1 MQTNKNIYFFR
12 YKQIPGQ
19 KAFFKQIN
27 TYKIPI
33 ALNRKANLLILRP
46 YKFKNHI
53 LKKHIP
59 NFITTLNLFSGCTG
73 IIIALT
79 YRIDYAAYFIALAA
93 LFDFFDGLAARLL
106 HVKSE
111 IGKEL
116 DSLADV
122 VSFGVL
128 PGIIFYQLMTVSPNT
143 PVAGSYIHIFALIAL
158 IIPVLS
164 AVRLAKFNLDTRQ
177 TTSFIG
183 LPVPANALFLGA
195 FPLIKM
201 QAGFSDSLSWLT
213 IITDNY
219 YILAIIAIGMSLLL
233 VSEIPL
239 FSLKFRNL
247 KFADNKP
254 QFILVLFAVISFIFI
269 TFTAIPLI
277 ILSYILLS
285 LLFKPVS
292 S

>member
-1 MQTNKNIYFFR
+1 M
-12 YKQIPGQ
+12 
-19 KAFFKQIN
+19 
-27 TYKIPI
+27 
-33 ALNRKANLLILRP
+33 
-46 YKFKNHI
+46 
-53 LKKHIP
+53 KKHIP
-59 NFITTLNLFSGCTG
+59 NFITTLNLFSGCIG
-73 IIIALT
+73 IILALQ
-79 YRIDYAAYFIALAA
+79 YRIDYAAYFIVIAA
-93 LFDFFDGLAARLL
+93 FFDFLDGMAARIL

-128 PGIIFYQLMTVSPNT
+128 PGIIVYQLMANSPNT
-143 PVAGSYIHIFALIAL
+143 PAAGSFISIFSLAAL
-158 IIPVLS
+158 IIPILS

-183 LPVPANALFLGA
+183 LPVPANALFLGSL
-195 FPLIKM
+195 PLIKM

-213 IITDNY
+213 LFTDNY
-219 YILAIIAIGMSLLL
+219 YVLAVIAIGMSLLL

-239 FSLKFRNL
+239 ISLKFRNL

-254 QFILVLFAVISFIFI
+254 QFILVIIAVISFILI
-269 TFTAIPLI
+269 TFTSIPLI

-285 LLFKPVS
+285 LLFKPAS

>member
-1 MQTNKNIYFFR
+1 M
-12 YKQIPGQ
+12 
-19 KAFFKQIN
+19 
-27 TYKIPI
+27 
-33 ALNRKANLLILRP
+33 
-46 YKFKNHI
+46 
-53 LKKHIP
+53 KKHIP

-73 IIIALT
+73 IILAVQNHL
-79 YRIDYAAYFIALAA
+79 DYAAYFIAIAA
-93 LFDFFDGLAARLL
+93 MFDFMDGMAARLL

-128 PGIIFYQLMTVSPNT
+128 PGIIVYQLMLNSPNT
-143 PVAGSYIHIFALIAL
+143 PAAGSYVSIFSLIAL

-183 LPVPANALFLGA
+183 LPVPANALFLGSL
-195 FPLIKM
+195 PLIQL
-201 QAGFSDSLSWLT
+201 QAKYSDSLSWLT
-213 IITDNY
+213 AITDNY
-219 YILAIIAIGMSLLL
+219 YVLAAIAIGMSLLL

-239 FSLKFRNL
+239 FSLKFHNL
-247 KFADNKP
+247 KFSDNKP
-254 QFILVLFAVISFIFI
+254 QFILVVFAVITFAVV

-277 ILSYILLS
+277 VLAYILLS
-285 LLFKPVS
+285 LIFKPAAS
-292 S
+292 

>member
-1 MQTNKNIYFFR
+1 
-12 YKQIPGQ
+12 
-19 KAFFKQIN
+19 
-27 TYKIPI
+27 
-33 ALNRKANLLILRP
+33 
-46 YKFKNHI
+46 

-59 NFITTLNLFSGCTG
+59 NFITTLNLFSGCVG
-73 IIIALT
+73 IIFAMQSQLE
-79 YRIDYAAYFIALAA
+79 YAAYFIAIAA
-93 LFDFFDGLAARLL
+93 LFDFMDGLAARLL

-128 PGIIFYQLMTVSPNT
+128 PGIILYQLMAISPNT
-143 PVAGSYIHIFALIAL
+143 PAAGSFVSIFSLIAM

-177 TTSFIG
+177 TISFLG
-183 LPVPANALFLGA
+183 LPVPANALFLGSL
-195 FPLIKM
+195 PLIKM
-201 QAGFSDSLSWLT
+201 QAGYSDSLSWLT
-213 IITDNY
+213 AITDNY
-219 YILAIIAIGMSLLL
+219 YVLAVIAIGMSLLL

-239 FSLKFRNL
+239 ISLKFRNL

-254 QFILVLFAVISFIFI
+254 QFILVAFAIIAFAVV

-277 ILSYILLS
+277 ILVYILLS
-285 LLFKPVS
+285 LIFKPVS
-292 S
+292 EKV

>member
-1 MQTNKNIYFFR
+1 M
-12 YKQIPGQ
+12 
-19 KAFFKQIN
+19 
-27 TYKIPI
+27 
-33 ALNRKANLLILRP
+33 
-46 YKFKNHI
+46 
-53 LKKHIP
+53 KKHIP

-73 IIIALT
+73 IIIALS
-79 YRIDYAAYFIALAA
+79 YRIDYAAYFIALSAF
-93 LFDFFDGLAARLL
+93 FDFLDGMAARIL
-106 HVKSE
+106 HVKSD

-128 PGIIFYQLMTVSPNT
+128 PGILIYQLMTASPNT
-143 PVAGSYIHIFALIAL
+143 PSSLPYISIFSLIAL

-183 LPVPANALFLGA
+183 LPVPANALFLGSL
-195 FPLIKM
+195 PLIKM

-213 IITDNY
+213 IFTDNY
-219 YILAIIAIGMSLLL
+219 YVLAVIAIAMSLML

-239 FSLKFRNL
+239 IALKFSNL
-247 KFADNKP
+247 KFADNIP
-254 QFILVLFAVISFIFI
+254 QYILLAFAVVSFAIL

-277 ILSYILLS
+277 ILAYITLS
-285 LLFKPVS
+285 VFFKPGAEKTH
-292 S
+292 

>member
-1 MQTNKNIYFFR
+1 
-12 YKQIPGQ
+12 
-19 KAFFKQIN
+19 
-27 TYKIPI
+27 
-33 ALNRKANLLILRP
+33 
-46 YKFKNHI
+46 

-59 NFITTLNLFSGCTG
+59 NFITTLNLFSGCIG
-73 IIIALT
+73 IIVALQ
-79 YRIDYAAYFIALAA
+79 YRIDYAAYFIAIAA
-93 LFDFFDGLAARLL
+93 LFDFMDGMAARIL

-128 PGIIFYQLMTVSPNT
+128 PGIIVYQLMANSPNT
-143 PVAGSYIHIFALIAL
+143 AATGSFISIFSLVAL
-158 IIPVLS
+158 IIPILS

-177 TTSFIG
+177 TISFIG
-183 LPVPANALFLGA
+183 LPVPANALFLGSL
-195 FPLIKM
+195 PLIKM

-213 IITDNY
+213 AFTDNY
-219 YILAIIAIGMSLLL
+219 YVLAIISIGMSLLL

-239 FSLKFRNL
+239 ISLKFRNL

-254 QFILVLFAVISFIFI
+254 QFILVFIAVISFIFI
-269 TFTAIPLI
+269 TFTSIPLI

-285 LLFKPVS
+285 LLFKPAS

>member
-1 MQTNKNIYFFR
+1 
-12 YKQIPGQ
+12 
-19 KAFFKQIN
+19 
-27 TYKIPI
+27 
-33 ALNRKANLLILRP
+33 
-46 YKFKNHI
+46 

-59 NFITTLNLFSGCTG
+59 NFITTLNLFSGCIG
-73 IIIALT
+73 IIIALQ
-79 YRIDYAAYFIALAA
+79 YRIDYAAYFIGLAA
-93 LFDFFDGLAARLL
+93 LFDFMDGMAARLL

-128 PGIIFYQLMTVSPNT
+128 PGIIVYQLMANSPNT
-143 PVAGSYIHIFALIAL
+143 PSAGLFSNVNIFALVSL

-183 LPVPANALFLGA
+183 LPVPANALFLGSL
-195 FPLIKM
+195 PLIKM

-213 IITDNY
+213 VFTDNY
-219 YILAIIAIGMSLLL
+219 YVLALIAIGMSLLL

-239 FSLKFRNL
+239 ISLKFRNL

-254 QFILVLFAVISFIFI
+254 QFILLAFAVIAFAVV

-277 ILSYILLS
+277 ILAYILLS
-285 LLFKPVS
+285 LVFKPTS
-292 S
+292 

>member
-1 MQTNKNIYFFR
+1 M
-12 YKQIPGQ
+12 
-19 KAFFKQIN
+19 
-27 TYKIPI
+27 
-33 ALNRKANLLILRP
+33 ALA
-46 YKFKNHI
+46 
-53 LKKHIP
+53 
-59 NFITTLNLFSGCTG
+59 
-73 IIIALT
+73 
-79 YRIDYAAYFIALAA
+79 YRIDYAAYFILIAA

-128 PGIIFYQLMTVSPNT
+128 PGILIYQLMTASPNT
-143 PVAGSYIHIFALIAL
+143 PSAGQYISIFSLIAL

-183 LPVPANALFLGA
+183 LPVPANALFLGSL
-195 FPLIKM
+195 PLIKM

-213 IITDNY
+213 LVTDNY
-219 YILAIIAIGMSLLL
+219 YILAVIAVAMSLLL
-233 VSEIPL
+233 VSELPL
-239 FSLKFRNL
+239 ISLKFSNL

-254 QFILVLFAVISFIFI
+254 QFILVLFAVI
-269 TFTAIPLI
+269 TFATLTFAAIPLI
-277 ILSYILLS
+277 ILAYILIS
-285 LLFKPVS
+285 VIFKPGAEPVQK
-292 S
+292 

>member
-1 MQTNKNIYFFR
+1 
-12 YKQIPGQ
+12 
-19 KAFFKQIN
+19 
-27 TYKIPI
+27 
-33 ALNRKANLLILRP
+33 
-46 YKFKNHI
+46 

-73 IIIALT
+73 IIIALS
-79 YRIDYAAYFIALAA
+79 YRIDYAAYFIALSAF
-93 LFDFFDGLAARLL
+93 FDFLDGMAARIL
-106 HVKSE
+106 HVKSD

-128 PGIIFYQLMTVSPNT
+128 PGILIYQLMTASPNT
-143 PVAGSYIHIFALIAL
+143 PSSLPYISIFSLIAL

-183 LPVPANALFLGA
+183 LPVPANALFLGSL
-195 FPLIKM
+195 PLIKM

-213 IITDNY
+213 IFTDNY
-219 YILAIIAIGMSLLL
+219 YVLAVIAIAMSLML

-239 FSLKFRNL
+239 IALKFSNL
-247 KFADNKP
+247 KFADNIP
-254 QFILVLFAVISFIFI
+254 QYILLAFAVVSFAIL

-277 ILSYILLS
+277 ILAYITLS
-285 LLFKPVS
+285 VFFKPGAEKTH
-292 S
+292 

>member
-1 MQTNKNIYFFR
+1 M
-12 YKQIPGQ
+12 
-19 KAFFKQIN
+19 
-27 TYKIPI
+27 
-33 ALNRKANLLILRP
+33 
-46 YKFKNHI
+46 
-53 LKKHIP
+53 
-59 NFITTLNLFSGCTG
+59 
-73 IIIALT
+73 
-79 YRIDYAAYFIALAA
+79 AAM
-93 LFDFFDGLAARLL
+93 FDFMDGMAARIL

-128 PGIIFYQLMTVSPNT
+128 PGIIIYQLMVNSPNT
-143 PVAGSYIHIFALIAL
+143 PVAGNYVSILSLIAF

-183 LPVPANALFLGA
+183 LPVPANALFLGSL
-195 FPLIKM
+195 PLIQM
-201 QAGFSDSLSWLT
+201 QARYSDSFYWLT
-213 IITDNY
+213 AITDNY
-219 YILAIIAIGMSLLL
+219 FVLAFIAVGMSLLL
-233 VSEIPL
+233 VSAIPL

-254 QFILVLFAVISFIFI
+254 QFILVAFAVIAFAVV

-277 ILSYILLS
+277 ILAYILLS
-285 LLFKPVS
+285 LIFKPATS
-292 S
+292 

>member
-1 MQTNKNIYFFR
+1 M
-12 YKQIPGQ
+12 
-19 KAFFKQIN
+19 
-27 TYKIPI
+27 
-33 ALNRKANLLILRP
+33 
-46 YKFKNHI
+46 
-53 LKKHIP
+53 
-59 NFITTLNLFSGCTG
+59 NLFSGCTG
-73 IIIALT
+73 ILLAL
-79 YRIDYAAYFIALAA
+79 RGHLDYAAYFIAIAA
-93 LFDFFDGLAARLL
+93 LFDFLDGMAARLL

-128 PGIIFYQLMTVSPNT
+128 PGIIFYELMLAGINT
-143 PVAGSYIHIFALIAL
+143 PVAGSVLSIFPLIAF
-158 IIPVLS
+158 IIPILS

-201 QAGFSDSLSWLT
+201 QAGYSDSLSWLSV
-213 IITDNY
+213 ITDNY
-219 YILAIIAIGMSLLL
+219 YILALIAIGMSLLL

-239 FSLKFRNL
+239 ISLKFRNL
-247 KFADNKP
+247 KFTDNKP
-254 QFILVLFAVISFIFI
+254 QFILILFAVIAFALV

-277 ILSYILLS
+277 ILAYILLS
-285 LLFKPVS
+285 LVFRPVS

>member
-1 MQTNKNIYFFR
+1 M
-12 YKQIPGQ
+12 
-19 KAFFKQIN
+19 
-27 TYKIPI
+27 
-33 ALNRKANLLILRP
+33 
-46 YKFKNHI
+46 
-53 LKKHIP
+53 KKHIP
-59 NFITTLNLFSGCTG
+59 NFITTLNLFSGCIG
-73 IIIALT
+73 IILALQ
-79 YRIDYAAYFIALAA
+79 YRIDYAAYFIAIAA
-93 LFDFFDGLAARLL
+93 FFDFLDGMVARVL

-128 PGIIFYQLMTVSPNT
+128 PGIIVFQLMANSPNT
-143 PVAGSYIHIFALIAL
+143 PVAGTYISIFSLVAL

-183 LPVPANALFLGA
+183 LPVPANALFLGSL
-195 FPLIKM
+195 PLIKM

-213 IITDNY
+213 SITDNY
-219 YILAIIAIGMSLLL
+219 YILALIAIGMSLLL

-239 FSLKFRNL
+239 ISLKFRNL
-247 KFADNKP
+247 KFTDNKP
-254 QFILVLFAVISFIFI
+254 QFILVIIAVISFILI

-277 ILSYILLS
+277 VLAYILLS
-285 LLFKPVS
+285 LIFKPAAS
-292 S
+292 